1 MRDIMFIIKANE
13 GISEKKVDT
22 LETGQQL
29 ELNTSIVGTYSYMFS
44 DNIWF
49 TKEKKTF
56 DGICS

>member
-1 MRDIMFIIKANE
+1 MFIIKANE

-44 DNIWF
+44 DNI
-49 TKEKKTF
+49 
-56 DGICS
+56 